1 MTNRVE
7 GLACPSLCLSSCVQL
22 TTLPCSNDF
31 WQLSIIFLFI
41 LFPFNWFIWLNGA
54 LLSFIF
60 HYKRSTFVQSNWL
73 WMLSGN
79 VGISEAQSLCLIC
92 LYPLFPNLQI
102 KGSLYLC
109 KHGRC
114 AKHDP
119 SPIMGTWNKNGGKS
133 WLCYII
139 YICVIFVFRIG
150 EVNLS
155 GKFHVWNFQLYDNF
169 DIVVYVREVYILIR
183 KGSLF

>member
-1 MTNRVE
+1 MTFDSCQ
-7 GLACPSLCLSSCVQL
+7 LFFSS
-22 TTLPCSNDF
+22 SF
-31 WQLSIIFLFI
+31 FL
-41 LFPFNWFIWLNGA
+41 FNWFIWLNGA

-150 EVNLS
+150 KVNLS